1 MFSPAGLSGL
11 VHVISE
17 FQKQPEVS
25 LMHIFQVCFCLRFA
39 TVTLAKASFKDTHIH
54 RVGKMPSFNRKLH
67 FLSRL

>member
-17 FQKQPEVS
+17 FHKQPEVS

-39 TVTLAKASFKDTHIH
+39 TVIWPKQVLKIRIFT
-54 RVGKMPSFNRKLH
+54 G
-67 FLSRL
+67 